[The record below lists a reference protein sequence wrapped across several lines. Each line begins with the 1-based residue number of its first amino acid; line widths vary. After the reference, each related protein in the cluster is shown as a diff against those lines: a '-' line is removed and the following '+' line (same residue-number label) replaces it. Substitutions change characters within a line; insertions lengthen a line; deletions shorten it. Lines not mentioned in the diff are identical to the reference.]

1 MAKIETEQERNDRD
15 FRNRIN
21 GTAQERIAQFG
32 EQVKESLAKATE
44 AAEAKRKK
52 KLAREAGCCF
62 AATAGIA
69 GLYLAQGFG
78 LISPV
83 LADPAIAF
91 LYVYAGWHL
100 CMFGVLGGHK

>member
-15 FRNRIN
+15 FRNLIN
-21 GTAQERIAQFG
+21 GTAQERITQFG

-52 KLAREAGCCF
+52 KQAREAGCCF
-62 AATAGIA
+62 LSILGIA
-69 GLYLAQGFG
+69 GLILAQGFG

-83 LADPAIAF
+83 LAGPAISF
-91 LYVYAGWHL
+91 LYVYTGWHL
-100 CMFGVLGGHK
+100 SKFDSLRGRK